1 MNKIEPRI
9 WKHTILQ
16 GDDEEKLREL
26 RAAHQRAK
34 AQSSDAPLTVGEV
47 DPVAE
52 AARVANEFADEAEKR
67 GVTITMR
74 AVGRKKWRELV
85 EAHPPQEGDEEDRKA
100 GVNLDAFAEA
110 LVPACI
116 AGPTFSE
123 GEMTD
128 FLDALTPAQ
137 FDLLALA
144 AWNLHKN
151 LGADPKERLGSSPAP
166 S

>member
-1 MNKIEPRI
+1 MNKIEPRL

-26 RAAHQRAK
+26 RAAVQRAK
-34 AQSSDAPLTVGEV
+34 PSANTPPRTLGEP
-47 DPVAE
+47 DPHE
-52 AARVANEFADEAEKR
+52 AAVQAANDFADEAEGR
-67 GVTITMR
+67 GVTVTLR

-85 EAHPPQEGDEEDRKA
+85 EAHPPRDGDKEDGKA

-123 GEMTD
+123 GEMAD

-151 LGADPKERLGSSPAP
+151 LGADPKERISIERAP

>member
-16 GDDEEKLREL
+16 GDDEEQLREL
-26 RAAHQRAK
+26 RAAAQRAK
-34 AQSSDAPLTVGEV
+34 ATSESEPRTLAEE
-47 DPVAE
+47 DPYEAAARAADDFAAE
-52 AARVANEFADEAEKR
+52 AEER
-67 GVTITMR
+67 GVTVTLR

-85 EAHPPQEGDEEDRKA
+85 EAHPPRDGDEDDKKA
-100 GVNLDAFAEA
+100 GVNLDNFAEA

-123 GEMTD
+123 GELTD

-151 LGADPKERLGSSPAP
+151 LGASPKDRLLSAPAGS
-166 S
+166 